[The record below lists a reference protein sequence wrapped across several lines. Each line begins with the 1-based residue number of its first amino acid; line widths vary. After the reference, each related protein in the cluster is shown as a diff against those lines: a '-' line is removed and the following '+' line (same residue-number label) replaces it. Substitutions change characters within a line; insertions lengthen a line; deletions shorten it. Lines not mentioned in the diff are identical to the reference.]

1 MTDWGAWSREA
12 VALMNARNEE
22 WNARFGLARA
32 PYRWDLERGRIRFD
46 RAGDR
51 VVADLCLIGTASMS
65 EGTFQW
71 AWADPT
77 VPGIATA
84 GLDLVRRFGE
94 EHDLSLLITPE
105 WPGGRS
111 EALEMLAVAGRIQDA
126 EGAFVDQTDDL
137 TLCFTLRNF
146 RQVTDDTRED
156 P

>member
-1 MTDWGAWSREA
+1 
-12 VALMNARNEE
+12 MNARNSE
-22 WNARFGLARA
+22 WNARFDLAQA
-32 PYRWDLERGRIRFD
+32 PYRWDLERGRIRFQ
-46 RAGDR
+46 RPGDR
-51 VVADLCLIGTASMS
+51 IVADLCLIGTASAS

-71 AWADPT
+71 AWANPANS
-77 VPGIATA
+77 GAATA

-94 EHDLSLLITPE
+94 EHDLPLLVTPE

-126 EGAFVDQTDDL
+126 EGAFIDQAGDL

-146 RQVTDDTRED
+146 RQVTDETLED